1 MIQVIQRKK
10 DFIMVWLQE
19 FNKRCKIKNFYIFFI
34 LFVFI
39 VLFLLFCFYCFV
51 FILFV
56 FIVLFLL
63 FLNYL
68 FDSTFSKGG

>member
-39 VLFLLFCFYCFV
+39 VLFLLF
-51 FILFV
+51 V
-56 FIVLFLL
+56 FIVLFLFCL
-63 FLNYL
+63 FLL
-68 FDSTFSKGG
+68 FCFYCF

>member
-51 FILFV
+51 CLF
-56 FIVLFLL
+56 FIVFELFI
-63 FLNYL
+63 
-68 FDSTFSKGG
+68 